1 MQHGS
6 FTRPEIG
13 STGSRYDQ
21 LGLEEHMIAYFQ
33 DHIFR
38 SKRSQDLTFV
48 THAHNLVQNSLISRV
63 CFVMEVSLVNE
74 VLSK

>member
-38 SKRSQDLTFV
+38 SKRSQDLT
-48 THAHNLVQNSLISRV
+48 LSLMRTILFKIV
-63 CFVMEVSLVNE
+63 
-74 VLSK
+74 